1 MSYDLWY
8 WTGIPGRGEFIR
20 LPLEAGGIPYQEKAW
35 QRDGDAILVQDMAR
49 ERIDPPFAPPYVVT
63 QDGLVISQTANI
75 LMYLGERHPQ
85 IAPCEVAGR
94 HWVHQ
99 LQLILMDLVA
109 ESHDVHHPVGV
120 ELYYED
126 QRPEALRRA
135 TGFRAHR
142 IPRFLD
148 YFERVLAQRGQWL
161 SGGPHWSYADLSL
174 FHVVE
179 GLRFAFPRRLAVLAP
194 SYQRIWALRHAVEA
208 LPELQDYLHSERR
221 LPFSDGLFRHYPELD
236 GEG

>member
-20 LPLEAGGIPYQEKAW
+20 LPLEAAGIAYKEKAW
-35 QRDGDAILVQDMAR
+35 QRDGDAALVKDMAR
-49 ERIDPPFAPPYVVT
+49 ERIDPPFAPPYIVT
-63 QDGLVISQTANI
+63 GEGLVISQTANI
-75 LMYLGERHPQ
+75 LMYLGEKHHQ
-85 IAPCEVAGR
+85 IAPRDVAGR

-99 LQLILMDLVA
+99 LQLTLMDLVA

-126 QRPEALRRA
+126 QKPEAARRA
-135 TGFRAHR
+135 SGFRASR
-142 IPRFLD
+142 IPKFLD
-148 YFERVLAQRGQWL
+148 YFDRVLAQRGQWL
-161 SGGPHWSYADLSL
+161 SGGRHWSYADLSL

-194 SYQRIWALRHAVEA
+194 SYRQVWALRDAVEA
-208 LPELQDYLHSERR
+208 LPELQGYLHSERR

-236 GEG
+236 GEA